1 MTRLSRSLLAAG
13 TALALPLAAHA
24 VPLTLQQAASHTI
37 GPQSASNPCI
47 IAATTCQQPAS
58 MGYNNFKEAGN
69 IPSFNMYSTTP
80 TAQVDDGVQGTPYTV
95 GQLDTAVGSNRF
107 SVAID
112 VNTASGGETLEL
124 FQVIVNGAVAFD
136 YVGPHLIGDVSNNG
150 NGFADWT
157 LSTVDLSSFKA
168 TDTVLFHAFWDH
180 ADDGGESFFLVGATP
195 TNPVPEPASLA
206 LMGTALIGLTLIA
219 KRRKSD

>member
-1 MTRLSRSLLAAG
+1 
-13 TALALPLAAHA
+13 
-24 VPLTLQQAASHTI
+24 
-37 GPQSASNPCI
+37 
-47 IAATTCQQPAS
+47 
-58 MGYNNFKEAGN
+58 MGFNNFKEAGN

-95 GQLDTAVGSNRF
+95 AQLDAAVGSNMF

-124 FQVIVNGAVAFD
+124 FQVIINGAVAFD

-168 TDTVLFHAFWDH
+168 TDTVLFHAVWDH
-180 ADDGGESFFLVGATP
+180 ADDGGESFFLVGAAP

-206 LMGTALIGLTLIA
+206 LIGTALIGLTLIA
-219 KRRKSD
+219 KRRKSN